1 MPTAKRKSIYY
12 PAPISDEACRQLSE
26 KYGVAVDK
34 LKQMAKEL
42 RFGRPKLEMHLIVLQ
57 TEARKKT
64 GK

>member
-1 MPTAKRKSIYY
+1 MALSKRKSVYR
-12 PAPISDEACRQLSE
+12 PAPISDEACQQLSK
-26 KYGVAVDK
+26 KYGVAVEQ

-64 GK
+64 W